1 MQMEMKRPEKKD
13 VSAKVSEED
22 MIYFSLG
29 IDRSEFILP
38 SQRLDYHSDA
48 RAVQLVHAIRNGK
61 KLIGQDFSGLNLKG
75 ADISGATFDKCSFK
89 GAIFYK
95 TNAETSDFSNCCFD
109 EAYMEDS
116 NFMGCDFTGA
126 SFKRVFSKNNNW
138 EKAFLDEEAS
148 QYLDTLEQI
157 IKLIEQ
163 GKIDIRSLS
172 KSDLIHLDIRRL
184 DFSKIDLEDL
194 DLSMFA
200 LDGIN
205 LSGTYIDPKQLMSL
219 EGWNSYCLNL
229 QKTKDITRERLCRKV
244 MIEKDEELRR
254 FAELQ
259 KKTNESVET
268 KNLKRPEKKQVE
280 RAENRAWGI
289 EKARREFAQIQ
300 QAEQAEKQK
309 RELEEIALYEAYQ
322 KEYQKEY
329 QVTETE
335 KEKSRTKSE
344 CQNAEIGIR
353 VTPENIRA
361 LDSELKT
368 EIPFSLIS
376 TEVGRNVSQPQ
387 KADSQKD
394 LSVEI
399 NQESSSQKMEINL
412 DNKIK
417 NDIEQIEIK
426 KENERKNPVL
436 IVAHDE
442 VDRSVETVA
451 EQQEN
456 KIVEPDVKQES
467 VIVKQ
472 TISTTPY
479 PYFKESEQSTE
490 EKPVKPKKP
499 ASDDEETIHSLQNA
513 GFSIE
518 EITQMLRQK
527 GPLKVMGK
535 LPKGRTANNK
545 TKG

>member
-1 MQMEMKRPEKKD
+1 MKMEMKRPEKKD

-48 RAVQLVHAIRNGK
+48 RAVQLVRAIRNGK
-61 KLIGQDFSGLNLKG
+61 KLTGQDFSGLNLKG
-75 ADISGATFDKCSFK
+75 ADISGAAFDKCSFK
-89 GAIFYK
+89 GAVFYK
-95 TNAETSDFSNCCFD
+95 TNAETCDFSNCCFD
-109 EAYMEDS
+109 EAYLEDS

-138 EKAFLDEEAS
+138 EKTFLDEEAF
-148 QYLDTLEQI
+148 QYLSTLEQI

-172 KSDLIHLDIRRL
+172 KSDLINLDIRRL

-205 LSGTYIDPKQLMSL
+205 LSGTYVDPKQLMSL
-219 EGWNSYCLNL
+219 EGWNSYCLDL
-229 QKTKDITRERLCRKV
+229 RKTKDITRERLCRKV

-259 KKTNESVET
+259 KKTNEAVKT
-268 KNLKRPEKKQVE
+268 KKVKRPEVKQIE
-280 RAENRAWGI
+280 RTENRAWGI
-289 EKARREFAQIQ
+289 EKARLEFAQMQ
-300 QAEQAEKQK
+300 QAEQAEQKK
-309 RELEEIALYEAYQ
+309 RELEEVALYEAYQ
-322 KEYQKEY
+322 KEYQAKE
-329 QVTETE
+329 TTNE
-335 KEKSRTKSE
+335 KPQSPSE
-344 CQNAEIGIR
+344 NQNAEIGIR

-368 EIPFSLIS
+368 EIPFSVVS
-376 TEVGRNVSQPQ
+376 TEVGRNILQVQ
-387 KADSQKD
+387 KADSQTD
-394 LSVEI
+394 LSVKTD
-399 NQESSSQKMEINL
+399 QKADFQRADVDLN
-412 DNKIK
+412 NKIRI
-417 NDIEQIEIK
+417 DVEQYEIK
-426 KENERKNPVL
+426 KENERKSPVL
-436 IVAHDE
+436 IVAHDV
-442 VDRSVETVA
+442 VDRPSEATVI
-451 EQQEN
+451 QQEN
-456 KIVEPDVKQES
+456 NIVKQDIKQET
-467 VIVKQ
+467 VIVKP

-479 PYFKESEQSTE
+479 PYFKESEKSAEQES
-490 EKPVKPKKP
+490 VKPKKP
-499 ASDDEETIHSLQNA
+499 TSDDEETIHSLQNA
-513 GFSIE
+513 GFSLE

-535 LPKGRTANNK
+535 LPTGRKANNK